1 MAHDSD
7 HIREQFIDRV
17 GEFAASLGLNR
28 SVGQLYALLYMS
40 PSPLSLD
47 EMAEACDMSKGNAS
61 INLRELERWGAV
73 RRVYVRGDRKDYYEP
88 HRDVPQIV
96 ISRLREGLGRR
107 LAALDET
114 LEEAE
119 RQVEQMGNDAERKK
133 FYRERLKDVRKLRS
147 SLGRVLDNMDNI
159 YKLAKRFF

>member
-7 HIREQFIDRV
+7 HIREQFIDQV

-133 FYRERLKDVRKLRS
+133 FYRERLKEVRKLRR

-159 YKLAKRFF
+159 YKLARRFF

>member
-1 MAHDSD
+1 MAHNSD
-7 HIREQFIDRV
+7 HIREQFIDQV

-133 FYRERLKDVRKLRS
+133 FYRERLKEVRKLRS

>member
-1 MAHDSD
+1 MAHNSD
-7 HIREQFIDRV
+7 HIREQFIDQV

-133 FYRERLKDVRKLRS
+133 FYRERLKEVRKLRR

-159 YKLAKRFF
+159 YKLARRFF